1 MKCLQKSAGALG
13 RSIYNYF
20 LKGFLMSEKE
30 RLNEVIL
37 EEESN
42 GGGTK
47 KVFLIVAI
55 AIIILAVLLMVFW
68 KSTRVAPKE
77 TFLQT
82 DSGMQKIGNTK
93 DEKKDDAFESL
104 NLDPSKQESDLDKVA
119 DNVKKQENDAF
130 KMPIQTNQTQTEM
143 KTTEETQEAKKEL
156 KAVEHTSA
164 QKETQAVAKK
174 ETPHKKPKVT
184 LKDKEAHKDKAKH
197 AAKEPKAK
205 KEAHKEVPKKANSKT
220 NLTKGHY
227 LQVGVFVHTPNKAFL
242 QAFNQF
248 PHKIEDRGATK
259 RYLIGPYKSK
269 QEALMHADEVSKKMT
284 KPVVIEAR

>member
-1 MKCLQKSAGALG
+1 
-13 RSIYNYF
+13 
-20 LKGFLMSEKE
+20 MSEKE

-37 EEESN
+37 EEENN

-104 NLDPSKQESDLDKVA
+104 NLDPSKQEDKLDKVA

-130 KMPIQTNQTQTEM
+130 NMPIQTNQTQTEM
-143 KTTEETQEAKKEL
+143 KTTEEKQESQKEL

-164 QKETQAVAKK
+164 QKESQAATKK
-174 ETPHKKPKVT
+174 ETPHKKPKAT
-184 LKDKEAHKDKAKH
+184 PKDKEAHKDKH
-197 AAKEPKAK
+197 AVKELKVK

-220 NLTKGHY
+220 TLTKGHY
-227 LQVGVFVHTPNKAFL
+227 LQVGVFAHTPNKAFL

-284 KPVVIEAR
+284 KPVVIEVR

>member
-1 MKCLQKSAGALG
+1 
-13 RSIYNYF
+13 
-20 LKGFLMSEKE
+20 MSEKE

-37 EEESN
+37 EEENN
-42 GGGTK
+42 GSGTK

-93 DEKKDDAFESL
+93 DEKKDDEFESL
-104 NLDPSKQESDLDKVA
+104 NMDSPKQEDKLDKVA

-130 KMPIQTNQTQTEM
+130 NMPVQTDQTQTEM
-143 KTTEETQEAKKEL
+143 KTTEEKQESQKEL
-156 KAVEHTSA
+156 KAVEPIPMSA
-164 QKETQAVAKK
+164 QKESQAVAKK
-174 ETPHKKPKVT
+174 ETPHKKPKVVPKDKVAP
-184 LKDKEAHKDKAKH
+184 KDKEAHKDKATH
-197 AAKEPKAK
+197 AAKKEPKVK
-205 KEAHKEVPKKANSKT
+205 KEAHKEVSKKANSKT

>member
-1 MKCLQKSAGALG
+1 
-13 RSIYNYF
+13 
-20 LKGFLMSEKE
+20 MSEKE

-37 EEESN
+37 EEENN

-104 NLDPSKQESDLDKVA
+104 NLEPSKQEDKLDKVA

-130 KMPIQTNQTQTEM
+130 NMPVQTDQTQTEM
-143 KTTEETQEAKKEL
+143 KTTEETQEAQKEL
-156 KAVEHTSA
+156 KAVESIPMSA
-164 QKETQAVAKK
+164 QKESQAVAKK
-174 ETPHKKPKVT
+174 ETPHQKPKVAP
-184 LKDKEAHKDKAKH
+184 KDKANRDKANKDKAKH
-197 AAKEPKAK
+197 AVKKEPKVK

-227 LQVGVFVHTPNKAFL
+227 LQVGVFAHTPNKAFL

-284 KPVVIEAR
+284 KPVVIEVR

>member
-13 RSIYNYF
+13 RSIYNHF

-37 EEESN
+37 EENN

-93 DEKKDDAFESL
+93 DEKKDDEFESL
-104 NLDPSKQESDLDKVA
+104 NLDSSKQEDKLDKVA

-130 KMPIQTNQTQTEM
+130 NMPTQTDQTQTEM
-143 KTTEETQEAKKEL
+143 KTTEETQEAKKGL
-156 KAVEHTSA
+156 KVVEHTT
-164 QKETQAVAKK
+164 TQQESQAAAKK
-174 ETPHKKPKVT
+174 ETPHKKPKAT
-184 LKDKEAHKDKAKH
+184 PKDKESHKDKDKPAV
-197 AAKEPKAK
+197 KELKVK
-205 KEAHKEVPKKANSKT
+205 KEAHKEAPKKANSKT
-220 NLTKGHY
+220 NLIKGHY
-227 LQVGVFVHTPNKAFL
+227 LQVGVFAHTPNKAFL

>member
-1 MKCLQKSAGALG
+1 
-13 RSIYNYF
+13 
-20 LKGFLMSEKE
+20 MSEKE

-37 EEESN
+37 EEENN
-42 GGGTK
+42 GSGTK

-93 DEKKDDAFESL
+93 DEKKDDEFESL
-104 NLDPSKQESDLDKVA
+104 NMDSPKQEDKLDKVVDNIKKQES
-119 DNVKKQENDAF
+119 ENS
-130 KMPIQTNQTQTEM
+130 MPIQTDQAQMEM
-143 KTTEETQEAKKEL
+143 KTTEEKQESQKEL
-156 KAVEHTSA
+156 KAVESIPMSA
-164 QKETQAVAKK
+164 QKESQAMAKK
-174 ETPHKKPKVT
+174 ETPHKKPKEVH
-184 LKDKEAHKDKAKH
+184 KDKEAYKDKAKH
-197 AAKEPKAK
+197 AAKKEPKVK
-205 KEAHKEVPKKANSKT
+205 KEAHKEVSKKDNSKT

-227 LQVGVFVHTPNKAFL
+227 LQVGVFAHTPNKAFL
-242 QAFNQF
+242 QEFNQF

>member
-1 MKCLQKSAGALG
+1 
-13 RSIYNYF
+13 
-20 LKGFLMSEKE
+20 MSEKE
-30 RLNEVIL
+30 NLNEVL
-37 EEESN
+37 EEDN
-42 GGGTK
+42 GSGTK

-55 AIIILAVLLMVFW
+55 AVIVLAVLLMVFW

-93 DEKKDDAFESL
+93 DEKKDDAFENL

-119 DNVKKQENDAF
+119 DNVKKQESDAF
-130 KMPIQTNQTQTEM
+130 KMPTQTDQTQTEM
-143 KTTEETQEAKKEL
+143 KTPEESKKGL
-156 KAVEHTSA
+156 GFVEHTPMSA

-184 LKDKEAHKDKAKH
+184 PKDKEAHKDKAKH

-205 KEAHKEVPKKANSKT
+205 KEAHKEVSKKANSKT
-220 NLTKGHY
+220 NLRHY
-227 LQVGVFVHTPNKAFL
+227 LQVGVFAHTPNKAFL

>member
-1 MKCLQKSAGALG
+1 
-13 RSIYNYF
+13 
-20 LKGFLMSEKE
+20 MSEKE

-37 EEESN
+37 EEENN

-93 DEKKDDAFESL
+93 DEKKDDEFESL
-104 NLDPSKQESDLDKVA
+104 NLDPSKQEDKLDKVA

-130 KMPIQTNQTQTEM
+130 NMPTQTNQTQTEM

-156 KAVEHTSA
+156 KAVEHTST
-164 QKETQAVAKK
+164 QQESQAVVKK
-174 ETPHKKPKVT
+174 ETPHKKPKAT
-184 LKDKEAHKDKAKH
+184 PKDKEAHKTKH
-197 AAKEPKAK
+197 VAKEPKVK

-220 NLTKGHY
+220 TLTKGHY

>member
-1 MKCLQKSAGALG
+1 
-13 RSIYNYF
+13 
-20 LKGFLMSEKE
+20 MSEKE
-30 RLNEVIL
+30 RLSEVIL
-37 EEESN
+37 EEENN
-42 GGGTK
+42 GGSTK

-93 DEKKDDAFESL
+93 DEKKDDAFENL

-119 DNVKKQENDAF
+119 DNVKKQESDAF
-130 KMPIQTNQTQTEM
+130 KMPTQTNQTQTEM
-143 KTTEETQEAKKEL
+143 KTTEETQETKKEL
-156 KAVEHTSA
+156 KAVESTGA
-164 QKETQAVAKK
+164 QKESQAVAKK
-174 ETPHKKPKVT
+174 EPPHKKPKVMP
-184 LKDKEAHKDKAKH
+184 KDKANGDKANKDKAKH
-197 AAKEPKAK
+197 ATKEPKAK
-205 KEAHKEVPKKANSKT
+205 KEAHKEVPKKANSKS
-220 NLTKGHY
+220 NLRHY
-227 LQVGVFVHTPNKAFL
+227 LQVGVFAHTPNKAFL

>member
-1 MKCLQKSAGALG
+1 
-13 RSIYNYF
+13 
-20 LKGFLMSEKE
+20 MSEKE

-37 EEESN
+37 EEENN

-93 DEKKDDAFESL
+93 DEKKDDEFESL
-104 NLDPSKQESDLDKVA
+104 NLDPSKQEDKLDKVA

-130 KMPIQTNQTQTEM
+130 NMPVQTDQAQTEM

-156 KAVEHTSA
+156 KAVEHTST
-164 QKETQAVAKK
+164 QKESQAVAKK
-174 ETPHKKPKVT
+174 ETPHKKPKAT
-184 LKDKEAHKDKAKH
+184 PKDKEAHKDKH
-197 AAKEPKAK
+197 AAKEPKVK

-220 NLTKGHY
+220 TLTKGHY
-227 LQVGVFVHTPNKAFL
+227 LQVGVFAHTPNKAFL

-284 KPVVIEAR
+284 KPVVIEIR

>member
-1 MKCLQKSAGALG
+1 
-13 RSIYNYF
+13 
-20 LKGFLMSEKE
+20 MSEKE

-37 EEESN
+37 EEENN

-93 DEKKDDAFESL
+93 DEKKDDEFESL
-104 NLDPSKQESDLDKVA
+104 NLDPSKQEDKLDKVA

-130 KMPIQTNQTQTEM
+130 NMPTQTDQTQTEM
-143 KTTEETQEAKKEL
+143 KTTEETPEAQKEL
-156 KAVEHTSA
+156 KVVEHTSA
-164 QKETQAVAKK
+164 QKESQAVTKK
-174 ETPHKKPKVT
+174 ETPHKKPKAT
-184 LKDKEAHKDKAKH
+184 PKDKEAHKDKH
-197 AAKEPKAK
+197 AVKELKVK
-205 KEAHKEVPKKANSKT
+205 KEAHKEVSKKANSKT
-220 NLTKGHY
+220 TLTKGHY
-227 LQVGVFVHTPNKAFL
+227 LQVGVFAHTPNKAFL

-269 QEALMHADEVSKKMT
+269 QEALIHTDEVSKKMT
-284 KPVVIEAR
+284 KPVVIEIR

>member
-1 MKCLQKSAGALG
+1 
-13 RSIYNYF
+13 
-20 LKGFLMSEKE
+20 MSEKE

-37 EEESN
+37 EEENN

-77 TFLQT
+77 IFLQT

-93 DEKKDDAFESL
+93 DEKKDDEFESL
-104 NLDPSKQESDLDKVA
+104 NLNPSKQEDKLDKVA

-130 KMPIQTNQTQTEM
+130 NMPTQTDQTQTEM
-143 KTTEETQEAKKEL
+143 KTAEETQEAKKEL

-164 QKETQAVAKK
+164 QKESQATAKK
-174 ETPHKKPKVT
+174 ETPHKKPKAT
-184 LKDKEAHKDKAKH
+184 PKDKEAHKDKAKLTV
-197 AAKEPKAK
+197 KELKVK
-205 KEAHKEVPKKANSKT
+205 KEAHKEVSKKTDSKT
-220 NLTKGHY
+220 TLIKGHY
-227 LQVGVFVHTPNKAFL
+227 LQVGVFAHTPNKAFL

-284 KPVVIEAR
+284 KPVVIEIR

>member
-1 MKCLQKSAGALG
+1 
-13 RSIYNYF
+13 
-20 LKGFLMSEKE
+20 MSEKE

-37 EEESN
+37 EEENN
-42 GGGTK
+42 GSGTK

-93 DEKKDDAFESL
+93 DEKKDDEFESL
-104 NLDPSKQESDLDKVA
+104 NMDSPKQEDKLDKVVDNIKKQES
-119 DNVKKQENDAF
+119 ENS
-130 KMPIQTNQTQTEM
+130 MPIQTDQAQMEM
-143 KTTEETQEAKKEL
+143 KTTEEKQESQKEL
-156 KAVEHTSA
+156 KAVEPIPMST
-164 QKETQAVAKK
+164 QKESQAVAKK
-174 ETPHKKPKVT
+174 ETPHKKPKVAP
-184 LKDKEAHKDKAKH
+184 KDKEVHKDKAKH
-197 AAKEPKAK
+197 AAKEPKVK
-205 KEAHKEVPKKANSKT
+205 KEARKEVSKKANSKT

-227 LQVGVFVHTPNKAFL
+227 LQVGVFAHTPNKAFL
-242 QAFNQF
+242 QEFNQF

-284 KPVVIEAR
+284 KPVVIEVR

>member
-1 MKCLQKSAGALG
+1 
-13 RSIYNYF
+13 
-20 LKGFLMSEKE
+20 MSEKE

-37 EEESN
+37 EEENN

-93 DEKKDDAFESL
+93 DEKKDDEFESL
-104 NLDPSKQESDLDKVA
+104 NLDPSKQEDKLDKVA

-130 KMPIQTNQTQTEM
+130 NMPIQTNQTQTEM
-143 KTTEETQEAKKEL
+143 KTAEETQEAKKEL
-156 KAVEHTSA
+156 KAVEHTST
-164 QKETQAVAKK
+164 QKESQAATKK
-174 ETPHKKPKVT
+174 ETPHKKPKAT
-184 LKDKEAHKDKAKH
+184 PKDKEAHKTKH
-197 AAKEPKAK
+197 VAKEPKVK

-269 QEALMHADEVSKKMT
+269 QEALMHTDEVSKKMT

>member
-1 MKCLQKSAGALG
+1 
-13 RSIYNYF
+13 
-20 LKGFLMSEKE
+20 MSEKE

-37 EEESN
+37 EEENN

-93 DEKKDDAFESL
+93 DEKKDDEFESL
-104 NLDPSKQESDLDKVA
+104 NLDPSKQEDKLDKVA

-130 KMPIQTNQTQTEM
+130 NMPIQTNQTQTEM

-156 KAVEHTSA
+156 KAVERTSA
-164 QKETQAVAKK
+164 HQESQAVVKK
-174 ETPHKKPKVT
+174 ETPHKKPKAT
-184 LKDKEAHKDKAKH
+184 PKDKEAHKDKAKY

-205 KEAHKEVPKKANSKT
+205 KEAHKEVSKKANSKT
-220 NLTKGHY
+220 NLTKEHY
-227 LQVGVFVHTPNKAFL
+227 LQVGVFAHTPNKAFL

>member
-1 MKCLQKSAGALG
+1 
-13 RSIYNYF
+13 
-20 LKGFLMSEKE
+20 MSEKE
-30 RLNEVIL
+30 NLNEVL
-37 EEESN
+37 EEDN
-42 GGGTK
+42 GSGTK

-55 AIIILAVLLMVFW
+55 AVIVLAVLLMVFW

-93 DEKKDDAFESL
+93 DEKKDDAFENL

-119 DNVKKQENDAF
+119 DNVKKQESDAF
-130 KMPIQTNQTQTEM
+130 KMPTQTNQTQTEM

-156 KAVEHTSA
+156 KAVEHTGA

-174 ETPHKKPKVT
+174 ETPHKKPKAT
-184 LKDKEAHKDKAKH
+184 PKDKEAHKDKAKH

-205 KEAHKEVPKKANSKT
+205 KEAHKEVSKKANSKT

-227 LQVGVFVHTPNKAFL
+227 LQVGVFAHTPNKAFL

-259 RYLIGPYKSK
+259 CYLIGPYKSK

>member
-1 MKCLQKSAGALG
+1 
-13 RSIYNYF
+13 
-20 LKGFLMSEKE
+20 MSEKE

-37 EEESN
+37 EEENN
-42 GGGTK
+42 GSGTK

-93 DEKKDDAFESL
+93 DEKKDDEFESL
-104 NLDPSKQESDLDKVA
+104 NMDSPKQEDKLDKVVDNIKKQES
-119 DNVKKQENDAF
+119 ENS
-130 KMPIQTNQTQTEM
+130 MPIQTDQAQMEM
-143 KTTEETQEAKKEL
+143 KTTEEKQESQKEL
-156 KAVEHTSA
+156 KAVEPIPMSA
-164 QKETQAVAKK
+164 QKESQAVAKK
-174 ETPHKKPKVT
+174 ETPHKKPKVAP
-184 LKDKEAHKDKAKH
+184 KDKEAHKDKAKH
-197 AAKEPKAK
+197 AAKEPKVK
-205 KEAHKEVPKKANSKT
+205 KEARKEVSKKANSKT

-227 LQVGVFVHTPNKAFL
+227 LQVGVFAHTPNKAFL
-242 QAFNQF
+242 QEFNQF

-284 KPVVIEAR
+284 KPVVIEVR

>member
-1 MKCLQKSAGALG
+1 
-13 RSIYNYF
+13 
-20 LKGFLMSEKE
+20 MSEKE

-37 EEESN
+37 EEENN

-93 DEKKDDAFESL
+93 DEKKDDEFESL
-104 NLDPSKQESDLDKVA
+104 NLDSSKQEDKLDKVA
-119 DNVKKQENDAF
+119 DNVKKQESDAF
-130 KMPIQTNQTQTEM
+130 KMPTQTDQTQTEM
-143 KTTEETQEAKKEL
+143 KTPEEVKKGL
-156 KAVEHTSA
+156 GFVEHTPMGV
-164 QKETQAVAKK
+164 QKESQAVAKK
-174 ETPHKKPKVT
+174 ETPHKKPKAT
-184 LKDKEAHKDKAKH
+184 PKDKEAHKDKH
-197 AAKEPKAK
+197 AVKELKVK
-205 KEAHKEVPKKANSKT
+205 KEAHKEIPKKANSKT

-227 LQVGVFVHTPNKAFL
+227 LQVGVFAHTPNKAFL

-248 PHKIEDRGATK
+248 PHKIEDRGETK

-284 KPVVIEAR
+284 KPVVIEVR

>member
-1 MKCLQKSAGALG
+1 
-13 RSIYNYF
+13 
-20 LKGFLMSEKE
+20 MSEKE

-37 EEESN
+37 EEENN

-93 DEKKDDAFESL
+93 DEKKDDEFESL
-104 NLDPSKQESDLDKVA
+104 NLDPSKQEDKLDKVA

-130 KMPIQTNQTQTEM
+130 NMPTQTDQTQTEM

-164 QKETQAVAKK
+164 QQESQVAAKK
-174 ETPHKKPKVT
+174 ETPHKKPKAT
-184 LKDKEAHKDKAKH
+184 PKDKEAHKDKH
-197 AAKEPKAK
+197 AVKELKVK

-220 NLTKGHY
+220 TLTKGHY
-227 LQVGVFVHTPNKAFL
+227 LQVGVFAHTPNKAFL

-248 PHKIEDRGATK
+248 PHKIEDRGTTK

-284 KPVVIEAR
+284 KPVVIEIR

>member
-1 MKCLQKSAGALG
+1 
-13 RSIYNYF
+13 
-20 LKGFLMSEKE
+20 MSEKE

-37 EEESN
+37 EEENN
-42 GGGTK
+42 GSGTK

-93 DEKKDDAFESL
+93 DEKKDDEFESL
-104 NLDPSKQESDLDKVA
+104 NMDSPKQEDKLDKVA

-130 KMPIQTNQTQTEM
+130 NMPVQTDQTQTEM
-143 KTTEETQEAKKEL
+143 KTTEEKQESQKEL
-156 KAVEHTSA
+156 KAVEPIPMSA
-164 QKETQAVAKK
+164 QKESQAVAKK
-174 ETPHKKPKVT
+174 ETPHKKPKVAP
-184 LKDKEAHKDKAKH
+184 KDKEVHKDKAKH
-197 AAKEPKAK
+197 AAKKEPKVK
-205 KEAHKEVPKKANSKT
+205 KEAHKEVSKKANSKT

-227 LQVGVFVHTPNKAFL
+227 LQVGVFAHTPNKAFL

>member
-1 MKCLQKSAGALG
+1 
-13 RSIYNYF
+13 
-20 LKGFLMSEKE
+20 MSEKE
-30 RLNEVIL
+30 RLNKVIL
-37 EEESN
+37 EEENN

-93 DEKKDDAFESL
+93 DEKKDDEFESL
-104 NLDPSKQESDLDKVA
+104 NLDPSKQEDKLDKVA

-130 KMPIQTNQTQTEM
+130 NMPVQTDQTQTEM
-143 KTTEETQEAKKEL
+143 KTAEETQEAKKEL
-156 KAVEHTSA
+156 KAVEHTST
-164 QKETQAVAKK
+164 QKESQAATKK
-174 ETPHKKPKVT
+174 ETPHKKPKAT
-184 LKDKEAHKDKAKH
+184 PKDKEAHKTKH
-197 AAKEPKAK
+197 VAKEPKVK

-269 QEALMHADEVSKKMT
+269 QEALMHTDEVSKKMT

>member
-1 MKCLQKSAGALG
+1 
-13 RSIYNYF
+13 
-20 LKGFLMSEKE
+20 MSEKE

-37 EEESN
+37 EEENN

-93 DEKKDDAFESL
+93 DEKKDDEFESL
-104 NLDPSKQESDLDKVA
+104 NMDSPKQEDKLDKVA

-130 KMPIQTNQTQTEM
+130 NMPVQTDQTQTEM
-143 KTTEETQEAKKEL
+143 KTTEETQEAQKEL
-156 KAVEHTSA
+156 KAVEHTST
-164 QKETQAVAKK
+164 QKESQAVVKK

-184 LKDKEAHKDKAKH
+184 PKDKEAHKDKAKH
-197 AAKEPKAK
+197 AVKEPKAK
-205 KEAHKEVPKKANSKT
+205 KEAHKEVSKKTDSKT
-220 NLTKGHY
+220 NLIKGHY
-227 LQVGVFVHTPNKAFL
+227 LQVGVFAHTPNKAFL
-242 QAFNQF
+242 QEFNQF

-269 QEALMHADEVSKKMT
+269 QEALMHTDEVSKKMT
-284 KPVVIEAR
+284 KPVVIEIR

>member
-1 MKCLQKSAGALG
+1 
-13 RSIYNYF
+13 
-20 LKGFLMSEKE
+20 MSEKE

-37 EEESN
+37 EEENN

-93 DEKKDDAFESL
+93 DEKKDDEFESL
-104 NLDPSKQESDLDKVA
+104 NLDPSKQEDKLDKVA

-130 KMPIQTNQTQTEM
+130 NMPIQTNQTQTEM
-143 KTTEETQEAKKEL
+143 KTAEETQEAKKEL
-156 KAVEHTSA
+156 KAVEHTST
-164 QKETQAVAKK
+164 QKESQTVAKK

-184 LKDKEAHKDKAKH
+184 PKDKEAHKDKH
-197 AAKEPKAK
+197 ATKEPKVK

-220 NLTKGHY
+220 TLTKGHY
-227 LQVGVFVHTPNKAFL
+227 LQVGVFAHTPNKAFL

>member
-1 MKCLQKSAGALG
+1 
-13 RSIYNYF
+13 
-20 LKGFLMSEKE
+20 MSEKE
-30 RLNEVIL
+30 NLNEVL
-37 EEESN
+37 EEDN
-42 GGGTK
+42 GSGTK

-55 AIIILAVLLMVFW
+55 AIIVLAVLLMVFW

-93 DEKKDDAFESL
+93 DEKKDDAFENL

-119 DNVKKQENDAF
+119 DNVKKQESDAF
-130 KMPIQTNQTQTEM
+130 KMPTQINQTQTEM
-143 KTTEETQEAKKEL
+143 KTAEETQEAKKEL
-156 KAVEHTSA
+156 KAVENTST
-164 QKETQAVAKK
+164 QKESQAVAKK
-174 ETPHKKPKVT
+174 ETPHKKPKAT
-184 LKDKEAHKDKAKH
+184 PKDKEAHKDKAKH

-220 NLTKGHY
+220 NLTKGYY

>member
-1 MKCLQKSAGALG
+1 
-13 RSIYNYF
+13 
-20 LKGFLMSEKE
+20 MSEKE
-30 RLNEVIL
+30 RPNEVIL
-37 EEESN
+37 EEENN

-156 KAVEHTSA
+156 KAVEHTPMSA
-164 QKETQAVAKK
+164 QKESQAVAKK
-174 ETPHKKPKVT
+174 ETPHKSPKVVS
-184 LKDKEAHKDKAKH
+184 KDKANKDKAKH
-197 AAKEPKAK
+197 VAKKEPKAK
-205 KEAHKEVPKKANSKT
+205 KEAHKEVSKKANSKT

-227 LQVGVFVHTPNKAFL
+227 LQVGVFAHTPNKAFL

>member
-1 MKCLQKSAGALG
+1 
-13 RSIYNYF
+13 
-20 LKGFLMSEKE
+20 MSEKE

-37 EEESN
+37 EEENN

-93 DEKKDDAFESL
+93 DEKKDDEFESL
-104 NLDPSKQESDLDKVA
+104 NLDPSKQEDKLDKVA

-130 KMPIQTNQTQTEM
+130 NMPIQTDQTQTEM
-143 KTTEETQEAKKEL
+143 KTTEETQEAQKEL
-156 KAVEHTSA
+156 KVVEHTSA
-164 QKETQAVAKK
+164 QQESQAVVKK

-184 LKDKEAHKDKAKH
+184 PKDKEAHKDKH
-197 AAKEPKAK
+197 AVKEPKVK

-220 NLTKGHY
+220 TLTKGHY

-284 KPVVIEAR
+284 KPVVIEIR

>member
-1 MKCLQKSAGALG
+1 
-13 RSIYNYF
+13 
-20 LKGFLMSEKE
+20 MSEKE

-37 EEESN
+37 EEENN

-104 NLDPSKQESDLDKVA
+104 NMDSPKQEDKLDKVVDNIKKQES
-119 DNVKKQENDAF
+119 ENS
-130 KMPIQTNQTQTEM
+130 MPIQTDQAQMEM
-143 KTTEETQEAKKEL
+143 KTTEEKQESQKEL
-156 KAVEHTSA
+156 KAVESIPMNA
-164 QKETQAVAKK
+164 QKESQAVAKK

-184 LKDKEAHKDKAKH
+184 PKDKEAHKDKAKH
-197 AAKEPKAK
+197 AAKKEPKVK
-205 KEAHKEVPKKANSKT
+205 KEAHKEVSKKANSKT

-227 LQVGVFVHTPNKAFL
+227 LQVGVFAHTPNKAFL
-242 QAFNQF
+242 QEFNQF

>member
-1 MKCLQKSAGALG
+1 
-13 RSIYNYF
+13 
-20 LKGFLMSEKE
+20 MSEKE

-37 EEESN
+37 EEENN

-93 DEKKDDAFESL
+93 DEKKDDEFESL
-104 NLDPSKQESDLDKVA
+104 NLDPSKQEDKLDKVA

-130 KMPIQTNQTQTEM
+130 NMPTQTDQTQTEM
-143 KTTEETQEAKKEL
+143 KTTEETKEAQKEL
-156 KAVEHTSA
+156 KVVEHTPIIA
-164 QKETQAVAKK
+164 QKESQAVAKK
-174 ETPHKKPKVT
+174 ETPHKKPKV
-184 LKDKEAHKDKAKH
+184 AHKDKAKH
-197 AAKEPKAK
+197 VAKEPKVK
-205 KEAHKEVPKKANSKT
+205 KEAHKEVSKKANSKT

-227 LQVGVFVHTPNKAFL
+227 LQVGVFAHTPNKAFL
-242 QAFNQF
+242 QEFNQF

-284 KPVVIEAR
+284 KPVVIEVR

>member
-1 MKCLQKSAGALG
+1 
-13 RSIYNYF
+13 
-20 LKGFLMSEKE
+20 MSEKE

-37 EEESN
+37 EEENN

-55 AIIILAVLLMVFW
+55 AIIVLAVLLMVFW

-82 DSGMQKIGNTK
+82 DSSMQKIGNTK
-93 DEKKDDAFESL
+93 DEKKDDAFENL

-119 DNVKKQENDAF
+119 DNVKKQESDAF
-130 KMPIQTNQTQTEM
+130 KMPTQTDQTQTEM
-143 KTTEETQEAKKEL
+143 KTAEETQEAKKEL
-156 KAVEHTSA
+156 KAVESIGA

-174 ETPHKKPKVT
+174 EILHKKPKVT
-184 LKDKEAHKDKAKH
+184 PKDKEAHKDKAKH

-205 KEAHKEVPKKANSKT
+205 KEAHKEVSKKANSKT
-220 NLTKGHY
+220 NLRHY
-227 LQVGVFVHTPNKAFL
+227 LQVGVFAHTPNKAFL

>member
-1 MKCLQKSAGALG
+1 
-13 RSIYNYF
+13 
-20 LKGFLMSEKE
+20 MSEKE

-37 EEESN
+37 EEENN
-42 GGGTK
+42 GSGTK

-93 DEKKDDAFESL
+93 DEKKDDAFENL
-104 NLDPSKQESDLDKVA
+104 NLDLSKQESDLDKVA
-119 DNVKKQENDAF
+119 DNVKKQESDAF
-130 KMPIQTNQTQTEM
+130 NMPTQTNQTQTEI

-156 KAVEHTSA
+156 KAVENTPMST
-164 QKETQAVAKK
+164 QKESQAVVKK
-174 ETPHKKPKVT
+174 ETPHKKPKV
-184 LKDKEAHKDKAKH
+184 KDKEAHKDKAKH
-197 AAKEPKAK
+197 AAKEPKVK

-220 NLTKGHY
+220 TKGHY
-227 LQVGVFVHTPNKAFL
+227 LQVGVFAHTPNKAFL

>member
-1 MKCLQKSAGALG
+1 
-13 RSIYNYF
+13 
-20 LKGFLMSEKE
+20 MSEKE

-37 EEESN
+37 EEENN

-93 DEKKDDAFESL
+93 DEKKDDEFESL
-104 NLDPSKQESDLDKVA
+104 NLDPSKQEDKLDKVA

-130 KMPIQTNQTQTEM
+130 NMPTQTDQTQTEM
-143 KTTEETQEAKKEL
+143 KTAEETQEAKKEL
-156 KAVEHTSA
+156 KAVEHTST
-164 QKETQAVAKK
+164 QKESQAATKK
-174 ETPHKKPKVT
+174 ETPHKKPKAT
-184 LKDKEAHKDKAKH
+184 PKDKEAHKTKH
-197 AAKEPKAK
+197 VAKEPKVK

-269 QEALMHADEVSKKMT
+269 QEALMHTDEVSKKMT

>member
-13 RSIYNYF
+13 RSIYNHF

-37 EEESN
+37 EEENN

-93 DEKKDDAFESL
+93 DEKKDDEFESL
-104 NLDPSKQESDLDKVA
+104 NMDSPKQEDKLDKVVDNIKKQES
-119 DNVKKQENDAF
+119 ENS
-130 KMPIQTNQTQTEM
+130 MPIQTDQAQMEM
-143 KTTEETQEAKKEL
+143 KTTEENKNLKK
-156 KAVEHTSA
+156 
-164 QKETQAVAKK
+164 
-174 ETPHKKPKVT
+174 
-184 LKDKEAHKDKAKH
+184 
-197 AAKEPKAK
+197 
-205 KEAHKEVPKKANSKT
+205 N
-220 NLTKGHY
+220 
-227 LQVGVFVHTPNKAFL
+227 
-242 QAFNQF
+242 
-248 PHKIEDRGATK
+248 
-259 RYLIGPYKSK
+259 
-269 QEALMHADEVSKKMT
+269 
-284 KPVVIEAR
+284 

>member
-1 MKCLQKSAGALG
+1 
-13 RSIYNYF
+13 
-20 LKGFLMSEKE
+20 MSEKE

-37 EEESN
+37 EEENN

-82 DSGMQKIGNTK
+82 DSGMQKIGNMK
-93 DEKKDDAFESL
+93 DEKKDDEFESL
-104 NLDPSKQESDLDKVA
+104 NLDPSKQEDKLDKVV
-119 DNVKKQENDAF
+119 DNIKKQENETSS
-130 KMPIQTNQTQTEM
+130 MPIQTDQTQTEM
-143 KTTEETQEAKKEL
+143 KTTEETQQAQKEL
-156 KAVEHTSA
+156 KVVEHTPIIA
-164 QKETQAVAKK
+164 QQESQAMDKK

-184 LKDKEAHKDKAKH
+184 PKDKEAHKDKAKH
-197 AAKEPKAK
+197 AVKESKVK
-205 KEAHKEVPKKANSKT
+205 KEAHKEVSKKTDSKT
-220 NLTKGHY
+220 NLIKGHY
-227 LQVGVFVHTPNKAFL
+227 LQVGVFAHTPNKAFL
-242 QAFNQF
+242 QEFNQF

-269 QEALMHADEVSKKMT
+269 QEALMHAEEVSKKMT

>member
-1 MKCLQKSAGALG
+1 
-13 RSIYNYF
+13 
-20 LKGFLMSEKE
+20 MSEKE

-37 EEESN
+37 EEENN

-104 NLDPSKQESDLDKVA
+104 NLDSSKQESDLDKVA
-119 DNVKKQENDAF
+119 DNVKKQESDAF

-156 KAVEHTSA
+156 KAVEHTPMSA
-164 QKETQAVAKK
+164 QKESQAVAKK
-174 ETPHKKPKVT
+174 EIPHKKPKVT
-184 LKDKEAHKDKAKH
+184 PKDKEAHKDKAKH

-205 KEAHKEVPKKANSKT
+205 KEAHKEVSKKANST

-227 LQVGVFVHTPNKAFL
+227 LQVGVFAHTPNKAFL

-248 PHKIEDRGATK
+248 PHKIEDRGVTK

>member
-1 MKCLQKSAGALG
+1 
-13 RSIYNYF
+13 
-20 LKGFLMSEKE
+20 MSEKE

-37 EEESN
+37 EEENN

-93 DEKKDDAFESL
+93 DEKKDDEFESL
-104 NLDPSKQESDLDKVA
+104 NLDPSKQEDKLDKVA

-130 KMPIQTNQTQTEM
+130 NMPIQTNQTQMEM

-156 KAVEHTSA
+156 KAVENNGA
-164 QKETQAVAKK
+164 QKESQAAAKK
-174 ETPHKKPKVT
+174 ETSHKKPKVAP
-184 LKDKEAHKDKAKH
+184 KDKEAHKDKH
-197 AAKEPKAK
+197 AAKEPKVK

-227 LQVGVFVHTPNKAFL
+227 LQVGVFAHTPNKAFL

-284 KPVVIEAR
+284 KPVVIEAQ

>member
-1 MKCLQKSAGALG
+1 
-13 RSIYNYF
+13 
-20 LKGFLMSEKE
+20 MSEKE

-37 EEESN
+37 EEENN

-82 DSGMQKIGNTK
+82 DSNMQKIGNTK

-119 DNVKKQENDAF
+119 DNVKKQESDAF
-130 KMPIQTNQTQTEM
+130 KMPTDQTQTEM

-156 KAVEHTSA
+156 KAVENTGA
-164 QKETQAVAKK
+164 QKESQAVAKK

-184 LKDKEAHKDKAKH
+184 PKDKEAHKDKAKH

-205 KEAHKEVPKKANSKT
+205 KEAHKEVSKKANSKT

-227 LQVGVFVHTPNKAFL
+227 LQVGVFAHTPNKAFL

>member
-1 MKCLQKSAGALG
+1 
-13 RSIYNYF
+13 
-20 LKGFLMSEKE
+20 MSEKE

-37 EEESN
+37 EEENN
-42 GGGTK
+42 GSGTK

-55 AIIILAVLLMVFW
+55 AIIVLAVLLMVFW

-93 DEKKDDAFESL
+93 DEKKDDAFENL

-119 DNVKKQENDAF
+119 DNVKKQESDAF
-130 KMPIQTNQTQTEM
+130 KMPTQTDQTQTEM

-156 KAVEHTSA
+156 KAVENTST

-174 ETPHKKPKVT
+174 ETPHKKPKAT
-184 LKDKEAHKDKAKH
+184 SKDKEAHKDKVKH
-197 AAKEPKAK
+197 AAKEPKTK
-205 KEAHKEVPKKANSKT
+205 KEAHKEVSKKANSKT

-227 LQVGVFVHTPNKAFL
+227 LQVGVFAHTPNKAFL

-269 QEALMHADEVSKKMT
+269 QEALMHADEVGKKMT

>member
-1 MKCLQKSAGALG
+1 
-13 RSIYNYF
+13 
-20 LKGFLMSEKE
+20 MSEKE

-37 EEESN
+37 EEENN

-93 DEKKDDAFESL
+93 DEKKDDEFESL
-104 NLDPSKQESDLDKVA
+104 NLDPSKQEDKLDKVA

-130 KMPIQTNQTQTEM
+130 NMPTQTDQAQTEM
-143 KTTEETQEAKKEL
+143 KTTEETQEAQKEL

-164 QKETQAVAKK
+164 QKESQAVVKK
-174 ETPHKKPKVT
+174 ETPHKKPKAT
-184 LKDKEAHKDKAKH
+184 PKDKEAHKTKH
-197 AAKEPKAK
+197 VAKESKVK

-220 NLTKGHY
+220 TLTKGHY
-227 LQVGVFVHTPNKAFL
+227 LQVGVFAHTPNKAFL

-269 QEALMHADEVSKKMT
+269 QEALMHTDEVSKKMT

>member
-1 MKCLQKSAGALG
+1 
-13 RSIYNYF
+13 
-20 LKGFLMSEKE
+20 MSEKE

-37 EEESN
+37 EEENN

-93 DEKKDDAFESL
+93 DEKKDDEFESL
-104 NLDPSKQESDLDKVA
+104 NLDLSKQEDKLDKVA

-130 KMPIQTNQTQTEM
+130 NMPTQTDQTQTEM
-143 KTTEETQEAKKEL
+143 KTTEETQEAQKEL
-156 KAVEHTSA
+156 KVVEHTPIIA
-164 QKETQAVAKK
+164 QKESQAVAKK

-184 LKDKEAHKDKAKH
+184 PKDKEAHKDKH
-197 AAKEPKAK
+197 ATKELKVK

-220 NLTKGHY
+220 TLTKGHY
-227 LQVGVFVHTPNKAFL
+227 LQVGVFAHTPNKAFL

-284 KPVVIEAR
+284 KPVVIEVR

>member
-1 MKCLQKSAGALG
+1 
-13 RSIYNYF
+13 
-20 LKGFLMSEKE
+20 MSEKE
-30 RLNEVIL
+30 NLNEVL
-37 EEESN
+37 EEDN
-42 GGGTK
+42 GSGTK

-68 KSTRVAPKE
+68 KSTRVVPKE

-104 NLDPSKQESDLDKVA
+104 NLDPSKQEDKLDKVA

-156 KAVEHTSA
+156 KAVENTSA
-164 QKETQAVAKK
+164 QQESQAVVKK
-174 ETPHKKPKVT
+174 ETPHKKPKAT
-184 LKDKEAHKDKAKH
+184 PKDKEAHKDKH
-197 AAKEPKAK
+197 AVKELKVK

-220 NLTKGHY
+220 TLTKGYY
-227 LQVGVFVHTPNKAFL
+227 LQVGVFAHTPNKAFL

-284 KPVVIEAR
+284 KPVVIEVR